1 MKKILNIFFTSLGF
15 IFFILILFGIY
26 FYVADPLNLKPLF
39 MNSESDSVETAE
51 VNNESVDRNPALN
64 SDQEAALE
72 KFGIDP
78 ANVPSQITAEQ
89 EDCFVEKIGEQ
100 RVQEIK
106 AGDTPTSIEFFK
118 AKDCI

>member
-1 MKKILNIFFTSLGF
+1 MRKLLNIFFTTLGV
-15 IFFILILFGIY
+15 IFFLLILFGIY
-26 FYVADPLNLKPLF
+26 FYIADPLNLKPLF
-39 MNSESDSVETAE
+39 MSSGSDSVETTDII
-51 VNNESVDRNPALN
+51 NEPVDKNPALN

-78 ANVPSQITAEQ
+78 ANVPSRITPEQ
-89 EDCFVEKIGEQ
+89 EACFIEKIGEQ

-106 AGDTPTSIEFFK
+106 SGDTPTAVEFFK